1 MKLLLRRF
9 VDYLIGRSSAD
20 LGSIEWS
27 WQRQQR
33 AEDTTARIL
42 LGAPGKVRIV
52 GDRCVEA
59 RERRVEARRL
69 GEQ

>member
-1 MKLLLRRF
+1 MKLIRLCWH
-9 VDYLIGRSSAD
+9 YLIGRSSAD

-33 AEDTTARIL
+33 AEDMTARIL
-42 LGAPGKVRIV
+42 LGAHGKVRIV

-59 RERRVEARRL
+59 RERIVEARRL